1 MIRIALIRS
10 LICAVESWV
19 YLLKPSRLY
28 CIMYMYMYIV
38 CVIILYFQSRNIDL
52 STLRSCVIVSEERPR
67 AHLINSFTTLFNHVG
82 LDYKAVS
89 TAFGCRVNPMICLQV
104 HVLEG
109 LIHLHVFYCY

>member
-1 MIRIALIRS
+1 MLSLVRDTYCSYSVIDLCCRELGVSIEALKVI
-10 LICAVESWV
+10 LYNVHV
-19 YLLKPSRLY
+19 Y
-28 CIMYMYMYIV
+28 
-38 CVIILYFQSRNIDL
+38 VIELYFQSRNIDL

-104 HVLEG
+104 HVHVLIVEG
-109 LIHLHVFYCY
+109 